1 MNIGDTL
8 RMLRKKRGLSQ
19 QDVAEKSNISR
30 TYISQIERGDRN
42 PSIDILESIGTG
54 LSIPFPIISFLSLD
68 INSIPESRREDY
80 LKIEPTIMR
89 MLDEFLFAETDCQS
103 K

>member
-1 MNIGDTL
+1 MTIGKTL

-54 LSIPFPIISFLSLD
+54 LCIPFPIISFLSLD
-68 INSIPESRREDY
+68 INSIPENKREDF
-80 LKIEPTIMR
+80 LKIEPIILSMIE
-89 MLDEFLFAETDCQS
+89 DYNPKEAER
-103 K
+103 